1 MNFEIVYQENLN
13 SAFPG
18 LPINGQ
24 YMQRLDK
31 NRLYFLLG
39 SEKILDIFYF
49 KNKLEQQ
56 VNSKKELVALSRKNM
71 DVVFKLSREGEILLH
86 HAHRLNGAYC
96 FSFYADDQD
105 PFKDLNKRVDVQS
118 IKAGLVIEI
127 GKLYHVAF

>member
-1 MNFEIVYQENLN
+1 MNFEIVYRENLN
-13 SAFPG
+13 SPFPG

-49 KNKLEQQ
+49 KNELEQQ
-56 VNSKKELVALSRKNM
+56 VKSKKELVALSRKNM
-71 DVVFKLSREGEILLH
+71 DVLFKLSHEGAILLH
-86 HAHRLNGAYC
+86 HAQRLNGEYD
-96 FSFYADDQD
+96 FSFYADDQN

-127 GKLYHVAF
+127 GALYHVAF